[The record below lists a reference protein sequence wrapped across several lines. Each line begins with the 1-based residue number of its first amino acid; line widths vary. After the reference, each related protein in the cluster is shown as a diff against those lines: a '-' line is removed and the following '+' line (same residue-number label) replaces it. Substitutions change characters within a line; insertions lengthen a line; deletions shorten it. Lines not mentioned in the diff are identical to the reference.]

1 VYLRRLT
8 LANFRCYRALDL
20 TLPDG
25 PVVVVGG
32 NAQGKSSL
40 LEAMYVLATTRSPY
54 ATSDRDLVSW
64 AAAEEVLP
72 FSRVS
77 GEVERAGGHE
87 TIEVVTVRQQGEH
100 GEERYAK
107 QVRLNGVTKR
117 ALDVLGHLLV
127 VLFTPRDLEI
137 VHGAPTER
145 RRYLDVLLCQVDIA
159 YCRALARYNRVL
171 AQRNH
176 LLRRLREKG
185 GDRSELDFWNQRLVE
200 DGAIVVATREVAV
213 RRLGEL
219 ANGLHA
225 ELVGADQALELAYRS
240 QLAAGAGDSPEDLTA
255 SWAAERFA
263 AALALRREEE
273 VARGM
278 TLVGP
283 HRDDLAFRVDGVDM
297 RTFGS
302 RGQQRTVT
310 QALKLAEAQL
320 MRAETGQAPVLL
332 LDDVLSELDGRRQAQ
347 LLDRVAADQ
356 QTIITTTEPEPP
368 ALERLAGALRLRA
381 GDGTVLPL

>member
-1 VYLRRLT
+1 
-8 LANFRCYRALDL
+8 
-20 TLPDG
+20 
-25 PVVVVGG
+25 
-32 NAQGKSSL
+32 
-40 LEAMYVLATTRSPY
+40 
-54 ATSDRDLVSW
+54 
-64 AAAEEVLP
+64 
-72 FSRVS
+72 
-77 GEVERAGGHE
+77 
-87 TIEVVTVRQQGEH
+87 
-100 GEERYAK
+100 
-107 QVRLNGVTKR
+107 
-117 ALDVLGHLLV
+117 
-127 VLFTPRDLEI
+127 
-137 VHGAPTER
+137 
-145 RRYLDVLLCQVDIA
+145 
-159 YCRALARYNRVL
+159 
-171 AQRNH
+171 
-176 LLRRLREKG
+176 
-185 GDRSELDFWNQRLVE
+185 
-200 DGAIVVATREVAV
+200 
-213 RRLGEL
+213 
-219 ANGLHA
+219 
-225 ELVGADQALELAYRS
+225 
-240 QLAAGAGDSPEDLTA
+240 
-255 SWAAERFA
+255 
-263 AALALRREEE
+263 LRREEE